1 MYVLKSCNIITCTSK
16 IENKTQDEDKQ
27 NKKDNTE
34 IQKDD
39 QHGPHQTVG
48 SGMGAVGSVL
58 VIFLDFCIV
67 FFVLFVFVLCLV
79 LNFARAA

>member
-1 MYVLKSCNIITCTSK
+1 MGANSGGTGK

-48 SGMGAVGSVL
+48 SGMGAREG
-58 VIFLDFCIV
+58 
-67 FFVLFVFVLCLV
+67 
-79 LNFARAA
+79 

>member
-1 MYVLKSCNIITCTSK
+1 MRKRNGHHNTNEERRDIYQDTPLIKVELGGTGK

-39 QHGPHQTVG
+39 QHGPHQTIG
-48 SGMGAVGSVL
+48 SGIGAREG
-58 VIFLDFCIV
+58 
-67 FFVLFVFVLCLV
+67 
-79 LNFARAA
+79 

>member
-1 MYVLKSCNIITCTSK
+1 MDNIIFVSISSWVIARGK

-48 SGMGAVGSVL
+48 SGMGAREG
-58 VIFLDFCIV
+58 
-67 FFVLFVFVLCLV
+67 
-79 LNFARAA
+79 